1 MGSVPLTGAD
11 TTSGLPVLF
20 DAVAVLCLLAGSFVV
35 MFLNP
40 ANPVRVAVTLS
51 TLLFVPG
58 YAITLALFPAGSEEA
73 ERSRLGLTLPL
84 VREGRTAALDGL
96 ERAGLSFGL
105 SVVSLPVFALFL
117 AAVDLPAD
125 AGTILAVVAGATVP
139 LLGVGLIRRSRTPT
153 AIRYAPSTA
162 TVRAGFDRLARGSS
176 FDARLNVLLVLV
188 AVSAVATLGFALAA
202 PQDGHGYTQVNLL
215 REDLSGDLSASNY
228 PTDLTRN
235 ETAEVVLSVANQERD
250 PSGYAV
256 VVQRQDLVSSG
267 AVTARSEIDRF
278 RIDTEAGAT
287 KRVRHEFQVS
297 AVGTDQRIAYLLYR
311 DDAPAEPT
319 LDSAYR
325 NVYLWVDVR
334 PVGNDTGLNAT
345 DTSP

>member
-1 MGSVPLTGAD
+1 MISLPLTEEE

-20 DAVAVLCLLAGSFVV
+20 DAVVVLSLLGVSFAVTLLD
-35 MFLNP
+35 P

-73 ERSRLGLTLPL
+73 GQSRFGPTRSPI
-84 VREGRTAALDGL
+84 REDQTAALDGL
-96 ERAGLSFGL
+96 ERAALSFGL

-117 AAVDLPAD
+117 AATDLPTD
-125 AGTILAVVAGATVP
+125 AVTILAVVAAFTVP
-139 LLGVGLIRRSRTPT
+139 LLGVGLIRRSRTPI

-162 TVRAGFDRLARGSS
+162 TVRAGFDHLSRGSS

-202 PQDGHGYTQVNLL
+202 PQDGPEYTQVSLL
-215 REDLSGDLSASNY
+215 TEDLSGDLSASRY
-228 PTDLTRN
+228 PTDMTRN
-235 ETAEVVLSVANQERD
+235 ETAEVVLSVTNHERERTR
-250 PSGYAV
+250 YAV
-256 VVQRQDLVSSG
+256 VVQRQELNADG
-267 AVTARSEIDRF
+267 AVTARSEVDRF

-287 KRVRHEFQVS
+287 KRVQHEFQAS
-297 AVGTDQRIAYLLYR
+297 EVGTDQRIAYLLYR
-311 DDAPAEPT
+311 DDAPAEPSI
-319 LDSAYR
+319 DSAYR
-325 NVYLWVDVR
+325 NVYFWIDVR

-345 DTSP
+345 DTPT